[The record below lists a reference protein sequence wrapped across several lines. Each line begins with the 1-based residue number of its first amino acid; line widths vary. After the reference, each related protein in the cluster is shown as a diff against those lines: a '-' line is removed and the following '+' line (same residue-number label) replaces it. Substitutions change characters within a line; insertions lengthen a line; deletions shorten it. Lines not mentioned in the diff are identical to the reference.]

1 MIIFSSAKSDLSDV
15 FQEDLNSFGHLAGE
29 GLDPICS
36 EDLAYEF
43 FCDIADSF
51 LGSPIT
57 AVARFDPTHSE
68 RSAIFRS
75 RIRAIYRASVWG
87 QFSLLCTGIST
98 PNDLDVC
105 ADIIKEAFCELES
118 EGREFNGFIEKG
130 ICIDSPMMLYNF
142 PQRSRFDFLCFDCEK
157 LRYLGTG
164 IKKSIIGT
172 TELAN
177 EISKVCR
184 SNEKSAIA
192 IISNDKGEA
201 KKSVKILDEL
211 KIDKIYILREHSK
224 A

>member
-1 MIIFSSAKSDLSDV
+1 MVIFLSTKIENSELSQDDLSPI
-15 FQEDLNSFGHLAGE
+15 GHLTGE
-29 GLDPICS
+29 ELDPICS

-142 PQRSRFDFLCFDCEK
+142 PQRSRFDFICFDFEK

-164 IKKSIIGT
+164 IKSSIIGT

-201 KKSVKILDEL
+201 EKSVKILDEL